1 MLQALAVQDPAHATA
16 VQIDE
21 GHVAKVIKALAGPGW
36 CVIPN
41 YLTRGEW
48 KPLAVEAKKLHAA
61 GEFRLA
67 RVGRGDGAKV
77 RPDVRTDRVR
87 WIDSQKATGLQQDYL
102 ERAEAMRQAINSK
115 QTMGLFDFEAHY
127 ALYPPGCFYRKHLD
141 RFADAKH
148 RTVSYI
154 QYLNSDWKAEDGGD
168 LRIYLPNAK
177 TAEKYLDIQPMG
189 GTAVFFLSG
198 EFEHMVMPSRRERL
212 SLTGWFC
219 NRR

>member
-1 MLQALAVQDPAHATA
+1 MLQASAVRDSAQSDA
-16 VQIDE
+16 VQINPQ
-21 GHVAKVIKALAGPGW
+21 HIATLTKALAGPGW
-36 CVIPN
+36 CVIPDF
-41 YLTRGEW
+41 LTRAEW
-48 KPLAVEAKKLHAA
+48 KPLAAEAKKLHSA

-67 RVGRGDGAKV
+67 RVGRGDAAKV

-87 WIDSQKATGLQQDYL
+87 WIDSQEASGLQQDYL
-102 ERAEAMRQAINSK
+102 ARAEDVREAINRK
-115 QTMGLFDFEAHY
+115 QTMGLFDFEVHY
-127 ALYPPGCFYRKHLD
+127 SLYPPGCFYRRHLD

-148 RTVSYI
+148 RTVSCI
-154 QYLNSDWKAEDGGD
+154 QYLNRDWKAEDGGD
-168 LRIYLPNAK
+168 LRIYLPDAM
-177 TAEKYLDIQPMG
+177 TAEKYIDIRPLG